1 VESLGKYRSLY
12 GLVSYYSSQVYLLM
26 YNLNYYAN
34 YVPYQSKRY
43 NTEMN
48 GKAFMKEIGFELD
61 ISIKGPGK
69 PFLFLGMIVKTNYQ
83 GYLEIIAPLKRINKK
98 IDRIR
103 NDRKVVVVEQDQL
116 QAEQERLISLYS
128 QKLIS
133 HLAFSIFC
141 MNANKLK
148 EAIRHKFLY
157 GCIHHLALITNTST
171 EAIMNKWGPGLSKAP
186 SPFITRKQINIAI

>member
-1 VESLGKYRSLY
+1 
-12 GLVSYYSSQVYLLM
+12 M

-171 EAIMNKWGPGLSKAP
+171 EAIMKKWGPGLSKAP
-186 SPFITRKQINIAI
+186 SPFITRKQINIAFRNMHRKFEKQKRKFLNTGRIH